1 VVVTAIPYP
10 IQQAT
15 TFLDQFAPLGL
26 KGALFKKMLRQ
37 ARPRDRL
44 LSLTMYGEDAPQ
56 PTNTV
61 DLDPSVRDIDG
72 IPIARLTYQP
82 HDYELSAARF
92 YVPKM
97 IDILGA
103 AGARFAARTPAGD
116 PPGSG
121 HLMGTLRF
129 GVAPTSSVCRP
140 DGRFHD
146 IGNLHGTGASLFPT
160 SSGFNPTLTI
170 TAVAS
175 YVAASLLFPGSPG
188 RALT

>member
-1 VVVTAIPYP
+1 EQLNV
-10 IQQAT
+10 
-15 TFLDQFAPLGL
+15 
-26 KGALFKKMLRQ
+26 KGALFKKLLRQ

-44 LSLTMYGEDAPQ
+44 MSLSMYGEDAPQ

-61 DLDPSVRDIDG
+61 DLDPAVRDLDG
-72 IPIARLTYQP
+72 LPVARLTYTP
-82 HDYELSAARF
+82 HAYEMAAEQY

-97 IDILGA
+97 IELIGA
-103 AGARFAARTPAGD
+103 SGARFAAQAPPSD

-129 GVAPTSSVCRP
+129 GASPTASVCRP

-146 IGNLHGTGASLFPT
+146 LGNLYGTGASLFPT

-170 TAVAS
+170 TMLAS
-175 YVAASLLFPGSPG
+175 YVAAS
-188 RALT
+188 